1 MKAKPKQKEI
11 QNNDNKDPMME
22 TDPWAQAIKERKE
35 WKLETNFFKL
45 QDGSSPAMLD
55 KLTHGARGIALI
67 SEKEAELLMKQQE
80 HMSDQELA
88 AVIFASNLQGG
99 RFQVRDIQVPC
110 RDADDH
116 RVLVRAQMVNLGA
129 KMVTIMGEDSKI
141 TIDEVDGTVL
151 SCEIIRKEMQ
161 EWDEATEGVVKLLKR
176 KFNSLE
182 AALFSTWG
190 RKFFAKG
197 KPVPDHRQ
205 AESCYV
211 MLRIKRE
218 YRDAILRTVVP
229 GIYMA
234 PRNEGGAPDHLFKVV
249 WCTDQNLQEVTILA
263 YAEPKSYGLVR
274 NKTGLGIRVKAE
286 DFMKLKQKWQPGWKP
301 QDGTPYGINIKC
313 HYDIQNLPV
322 SCSKTEVQ
330 KFLNTIKWNALAIRQ
345 VRPRTWLVGSDSE
358 PPATVHIA
366 DHGTILITE
375 RLAKA
380 NGKGKKA
387 ARSYVP
393 TLPWIVAGQTRGRTG
408 SQLPRQ
414 PPTMTMDQNV
424 LNEVEEKLQKKMDQF
439 QKEQASANAI
449 LKEDILNLKEVV
461 RARQEQQDK
470 VNQGLQQGIQNL
482 NDTLSNQFNQ
492 HMAQITAVIQGQKN
506 EFTAELKSSQGSLR
520 EELMGDL
527 RQQMATMRKRTPS
540 PSTEEAKKQRQ

>member
-1 MKAKPKQKEI
+1 MACGNSDHRTLEQVLFDQWGVPGDAIYFTMEGKVVGHGITCDRIAVGSTVVARGRLRGGTGAALRKLRGLLQERGVPMEQLDSRLEEIRSHVGEKGIKEAYESFDPWSKLKATCNFRLVKEAEVKAKPKQKEI

-22 TDPWAQAIKERKE
+22 TDPWAQAIRERKE
-35 WKLETNFFKL
+35 WKLETSFFKL

-80 HMSDQELA
+80 QMSDQELA

-110 RDADDH
+110 RD
-116 RVLVRAQMVNLGA
+116 VRAQMVNLGA

-151 SCEIIRKEMQ
+151 SCEIIRKEIQ
-161 EWDEATEGVVKLLKR
+161 EWDEAMEGVVKLLKR

-249 WCTDQNLQEVTILA
+249 WSTDQNLQEVTITILA
-263 YAEPKSYGLVR
+263 NSEPKSYGLVR

-313 HYDIQNLPV
+313 HYD
-322 SCSKTEVQ
+322 
-330 KFLNTIKWNALAIRQ
+330 
-345 VRPRTWLVGSDSE
+345 
-358 PPATVHIA
+358 
-366 DHGTILITE
+366 
-375 RLAKA
+375 
-380 NGKGKKA
+380 
-387 ARSYVP
+387 
-393 TLPWIVAGQTRGRTG
+393 
-408 SQLPRQ
+408 
-414 PPTMTMDQNV
+414 M
-424 LNEVEEKLQKKMDQF
+424 LQD
-439 QKEQASANAI
+439 
-449 LKEDILNLKEVV
+449 
-461 RARQEQQDK
+461 
-470 VNQGLQQGIQNL
+470 
-482 NDTLSNQFNQ
+482 
-492 HMAQITAVIQGQKN
+492 
-506 EFTAELKSSQGSLR
+506 
-520 EELMGDL
+520 
-527 RQQMATMRKRTPS
+527 
-540 PSTEEAKKQRQ
+540 